1 MFYAIAIVLILIAD
15 QGVKY
20 WVSANITLNTGTMD
34 FLPGFLHLTNVHN
47 TGSAFSMLER
57 WGGARWLFLAIT
69 AAFVVFCIWALAKR
83 RLRSRFARWVVA
95 IIIAGALGNA
105 IDRAVQGY
113 VVDMFSFEGALSWF
127 PIFNVADIA
136 LVVGAVLF
144 CLYILFHRDPSSSA
158 EPGAED
164 AFADEDFPPE
174 FLPEEQPV
182 AEDAPET
189 EEATEDA
196 EEDIPAE
203 ADEAPAEEAEA
214 ILSEPEPEP
223 EPEAEPAPEPEA
235 PAPPRKSKAK
245 SKRRKKSRRPEPRD
259 AALAETKAEPAEA
272 ITETTAEAAETPA
285 PEISTEEATPAPEAA
300 GEEVEPEADDSMV
313 AAIQAKIAAAVAR
326 EAWDIPPAAPAP
338 KPEPEPIPAPEPISE
353 PVSQPEP
360 AAPAAPVPKRKPT
373 PEEQYPLTDGSP
385 FVEFAP
391 RHFSPPPK
399 PQPAPEPPKQTTA
412 EGLLTVE
419 ELRRSAA
426 EKTRITVDDEVV
438 EFSLEDIMAEF
449 GEH

>member
-174 FLPEEQPV
+174 FLPEELPV
-182 AEDAPET
+182 AEDAPEA
-189 EEATEDA
+189 EETAPKA
-196 EEDIPAE
+196 EEDIPPAAE
-203 ADEAPAEEAEA
+203 EETPAEEAEA
-214 ILSEPEPEP
+214 VLPAP
-223 EPEAEPAPEPEA
+223 EPEAEPEPEA
-235 PAPPRKSKAK
+235 HAPPRKSK
-245 SKRRKKSRRPEPRD
+245 SKRRKKSRRRPDPRD
-259 AALAETKAEPAEA
+259 AALAETKAEPAETV
-272 ITETTAEAAETPA
+272 TENTAEAAETPA
-285 PEISTEEATPAPEAA
+285 PETPAEEATPAPEAVR
-300 GEEVEPEADDSMV
+300 EEVEPEADDSMV

-326 EAWDIPPAAPAP
+326 EAWDIPPATPAP
-338 KPEPEPIPAPEPISE
+338 KPEPVPEPVLAPKPE
-353 PVSQPEP
+353 PVSRPEP
-360 AAPAAPVPKRKPT
+360 AAPVPEQKLT

-399 PQPAPEPPKQTTA
+399 PQPALEPPKQTTA

>member
-1 MFYAIAIVLILIAD
+1 MFYAIVIVLILIAD

-20 WVSANITLNTGTMD
+20 WVSANITLNTGTAD

-69 AAFVVFCIWALAKR
+69 AVFVVFCIWALAKR

-113 VVDMFSFEGALSWF
+113 VVDMFSFEGALQWF

-158 EPGAED
+158 EPGADD
-164 AFADEDFPPE
+164 ASADENFPPE
-174 FLPEEQPV
+174 YLPEELPI
-182 AEDAPET
+182 AESAPET
-189 EEATEDA
+189 DIASPEAENTASMA
-196 EEDIPAE
+196 EK
-203 ADEAPAEEAEA
+203 EAPAEESEA
-214 ILSEPEPEP
+214 TLPGSESES
-223 EPEAEPAPEPEA
+223 PAPA
-235 PAPPRKSKAK
+235 HK
-245 SKRRKKSRRPEPRD
+245 SKRRKRSRRRPAPRD
-259 AALAETKAEPAEA
+259 AAPVEQNAESAETAAESPAEP
-272 ITETTAEAAETPA
+272 TTIPTPIVSEE
-285 PEISTEEATPAPEAA
+285 PEISEPEAVVEKTKPKTTW
-300 GEEVEPEADDSMV
+300 EESEPEADTSMV
-313 AAIQAKIAAAVAR
+313 AAIQAKIAAAVAQ
-326 EAWDIPPAAPAP
+326 EAWNIPQPTAATPEAEIAP
-338 KPEPEPIPAPEPISE
+338 DPI
-353 PVSQPEP
+353 PEP
-360 AAPAAPVPKRKPT
+360 ASKCASESAPTSATATEQKST

-399 PQPAPEPPKQTTA
+399 PQPAPEPPKKTTA

-419 ELRRSAA
+419 ELRRSAT
-426 EKTRITVDDEVV
+426 EKNRITVEDEVV

>member
-1 MFYAIAIVLILIAD
+1 
-15 QGVKY
+15 
-20 WVSANITLNTGTMD
+20 
-34 FLPGFLHLTNVHN
+34 
-47 TGSAFSMLER
+47 
-57 WGGARWLFLAIT
+57 
-69 AAFVVFCIWALAKR
+69 
-83 RLRSRFARWVVA
+83 
-95 IIIAGALGNA
+95 
-105 IDRAVQGY
+105 
-113 VVDMFSFEGALSWF
+113 
-127 PIFNVADIA
+127 
-136 LVVGAVLF
+136 
-144 CLYILFHRDPSSSA
+144 
-158 EPGAED
+158 
-164 AFADEDFPPE
+164 
-174 FLPEEQPV
+174 
-182 AEDAPET
+182 
-189 EEATEDA
+189 
-196 EEDIPAE
+196 
-203 ADEAPAEEAEA
+203 
-214 ILSEPEPEP
+214 
-223 EPEAEPAPEPEA
+223 
-235 PAPPRKSKAK
+235 
-245 SKRRKKSRRPEPRD
+245 
-259 AALAETKAEPAEA
+259 
-272 ITETTAEAAETPA
+272 
-285 PEISTEEATPAPEAA
+285 
-300 GEEVEPEADDSMV
+300 MV

-399 PQPAPEPPKQTTA
+399 PQPVPEPPKQTTA